1 MSCAPRHGVQD
12 FLDDAEFQKIYEEN
26 RRIVYAAV
34 RFFTTDPDTLEDLY
48 QEIWLNV
55 HRNLST
61 FRGGSKLSTWIYGI
75 ARNTALAWRKKLRR
89 FPLLEKEPV
98 EPSVAGFEGQLIN
111 QVTLQ
116 DAMLKLTADEQE
128 LLIYKYAHDCDYEEL
143 SARFNVPLSTIKSRL
158 FEARKKMRMIL
169 EA

>member
-1 MSCAPRHGVQD
+1 MRCVPRHGAQD
-12 FLDDAEFQKIYEEN
+12 FLDEAEFQKIYEEN

-89 FPLLEKEPV
+89 FPVQEKEVP
-98 EPSVAGFEGQLIN
+98 EPAVAGFEGQLIQ

-116 DAMLKLTADEQE
+116 DALVKLSQDEQE

-143 SARFNVPLSTIKSRL
+143 AARFKVPLSTIKSRL
-158 FEARKKMRMIL
+158 FEARKKLRNIL
-169 EA
+169 GD